1 MKFFSM
7 LAALGFAL
15 MAASVQARPAPVL
28 HAATFR
34 VRATGTNDSG
44 RVQSAP
50 LSSRSLLE
58 LCAEGNGF
66 QTRGLALAFDAAVD
80 QLVVINVTNQFVECV
95 YLSFSTVGEPVTS
108 ADGTQRRRLAN
119 VYSSDFSVVGTAV
132 LTEHFTFNSA
142 HEQTG
147 YSMQAALQMI
157 IPVSESTTLG
167 SARPTIATGKLTV
180 GKKL

>member
-7 LAALGFAL
+7 LAALGLTL
-15 MAASVQARPAPVL
+15 MAASVQARPAPEM

-34 VRATGTNDSG
+34 VTATGTNDSG

-50 LSSRSLLE
+50 LSSRFLLE
-58 LCAEGNGF
+58 LCADGTGF

-80 QLVVINVTNQFVECV
+80 QLVVINVTNQAVECF
-95 YLSFSTVGEPVTS
+95 YLGFTTVGEPVTS
-108 ADGTQRRRLAN
+108 ADGTQRRRLVN
-119 VYSSDFSVVGTAV
+119 VYLSDFSVVGTAV

-147 YSMQAALQMI
+147 YSMQANLQMI
-157 IPVSESTTLG
+157 IPVSDATTLG
-167 SARPTIATGKLTV
+167 SDRPTIATGKLTV
-180 GKKL
+180 GRKL